1 MLSAIESL
9 GTLAVSAFPN
19 WIEIPPAE
27 FTIRGN
33 DGSSVRLVTDA
44 LLIEPPGTIVA
55 MSFDAQLTLHAPC
68 FDVEQSLTFGHYG
81 EFVGFR
87 DELISVRNGAEGTA
101 TFDAGN
107 FVLTIG
113 WHRKGRHEGMLVQ
126 GSCSPVQYR
135 PNSRSSAPWSIDDR
149 VVTNHETHVGME
161 FAFLT
166 SQVDP
171 PYLDNA
177 IQQMNAMIRQIT
189 DAGFT
194 F

>member
-1 MLSAIESL
+1 V
-9 GTLAVSAFPN
+9 TAFPD
-19 WIEIPPAE
+19 WVDIPPAE

-33 DGSSVRLVTDA
+33 DGSSVRLVTDT
-44 LLIEPPGTIVA
+44 LLVEPPGRVVA
-55 MSFDAQLTLHAPC
+55 MAFKAHLTLHAPC
-68 FDVEQSLTFGHYG
+68 FEVEQSLTFGHYG

-87 DELISVRNGAEGTA
+87 DELVSVRNGAEGVA

-113 WHRKGRHEGMLVQ
+113 RHGKGVHEGMLVQ
-126 GSCSPVQYR
+126 GACSSVKSAEYSPWPNRR
-135 PNSRSSAPWSIDDR
+135 PIGDLI
-149 VVTNHETHVGME
+149 VTNPETHVCMQ

-177 IQQMNAMIRQIT
+177 IQELNAIIRQIT
-189 DAGFT
+189 EAGFT

>member
-1 MLSAIESL
+1 MSAS
-9 GTLAVSAFPN
+9 VH
-19 WIEIPPAE
+19 WVEIPPAE

-55 MSFDAQLTLHAPC
+55 MSFDAHLTLHAPC

-87 DELISVRNGAEGTA
+87 DELVSVRNGTEGTA

-113 WHRKGRHEGMLVQ
+113 RHRKGMHEGMLVQ
-126 GSCSPVQYR
+126 GSCSPVQYP
-135 PNSRSSAPWSIDDR
+135 PNSSSSDPWSIEDR
-149 VVTNHETHVGME
+149 VVTNHETHVCVQ

-177 IQQMNAMIRQIT
+177 IQEVNAMIHQIT

>member
-1 MLSAIESL
+1 M
-9 GTLAVSAFPN
+9 GTPAVSAFPN
-19 WIEIPPAE
+19 WVEIPPAE

-44 LLIEPPGTIVA
+44 LLIESPGRIVA
-55 MSFDAQLTLHAPC
+55 MSFDAHLTLHAPC

-87 DELISVRNGAEGTA
+87 DELVSVRNGAEGTA

-113 WHRKGRHEGMLVQ
+113 RHQKGRHGGMVVQ
-126 GSCSPVQYR
+126 GSCSQVQNR
-135 PNSRSSAPWSIDDR
+135 PNSRSSARWSIEDR
-149 VVTNHETHVGME
+149 VVTNHETHVCIQ
-161 FAFLT
+161 FAFLS

-177 IQQMNAMIRQIT
+177 IQELNAMIRQIT